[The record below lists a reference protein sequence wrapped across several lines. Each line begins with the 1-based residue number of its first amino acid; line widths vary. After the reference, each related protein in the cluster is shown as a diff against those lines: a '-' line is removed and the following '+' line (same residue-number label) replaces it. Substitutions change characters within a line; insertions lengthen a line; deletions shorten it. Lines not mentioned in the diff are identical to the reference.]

1 MNDKLICPSLFS
13 NVGSKLFKQ
22 TSFFAFLKI
31 IYWYTHNKFN
41 ENYASLGATVFTLY
55 KLVSINS
62 FSYIKH
68 FKYLRGNIDLRCSIS
83 FKPLTK
89 VFLLSTCIWCCNTEG
104 QFIAKP
110 WTGTAHNGCFDSPIN
125 HDTEDYHDYKLLRK
139 GHHVTES
146 IHMNKRF

>member
-1 MNDKLICPSLFS
+1 MSYVWMINSFVPHCTVTWEANS
-13 NVGSKLFKQ
+13 VSKHHFLH
-22 TSFFAFLKI
+22 FLKI

-41 ENYASLGATVFTLY
+41 ENYASLGATIFTLY

-68 FKYLRGNIDLRCSIS
+68 FKYSRGNIDLRCSIS

-104 QFIAKP
+104 QLIAKP
-110 WTGTAHNGCFDSPIN
+110 WTGTAHYGCFDSPIN
-125 HDTEDYHDYKLLRK
+125 HDTED
-139 GHHVTES
+139 
-146 IHMNKRF
+146 